1 MQRRSIIWGSG
12 AAIALAACGGGD
24 DSAAPS
30 PVAGNPAPAPEP
42 VAPQNKFSVANLA
55 ASSKATYPGALI
67 ELPGMVGAW
76 GVAIRPAGSG
86 GHFWVGAS
94 DASWEFVG
102 DVRKNADPALR
113 VLSQDNLKK
122 VTVPGTGGERS
133 ATPGAVTGVVYNGG
147 SIDSTN
153 FLPTGQ
159 VMPVTS
165 GSETTTAISGSARFM
180 FVTDSG
186 YIAAWGE
193 RRTDTGAILRNDGA
207 AAQVFPPVGDEPS
220 GAYFGVAM
228 KTDTWDKMWVA
239 DFGADPKILQ
249 FKGDW
254 TIEPTVGF
262 TNPFATGAVIGQGPA
277 KRPQP
282 GDAVPFNITT
292 LGSRVFVSYAI
303 SRPDESDPT
312 KFFAGEED
320 SLDAAAELATGNQP
334 NKGKLVE
341 YTLGGALVRI
351 YNDDKRLNAPWGVE
365 IAPKEFGA
373 FAGTVLVANFGGA
386 GHVSAFSS
394 STGNF
399 LGFLNKAD
407 GKPVAIEGLWSL
419 QFGNGVSLGDSD
431 ALYFGAGPEGDNPS
445 GVFGSIRYAPA

>member
-12 AAIALAACGGGD
+12 AVIALAACGGGD
-24 DSAAPS
+24 GSLARSDATNNAIPT
-30 PVAGNPAPAPEP
+30 PEP
-42 VAPQNKFSVANLA
+42 VAPQNKFAVANLA
-55 ASSKATYPGALI
+55 ASNASYNALI
-67 ELPGMVGAW
+67 TLPEMIGAW
-76 GVAIRPAGSG
+76 GIAIRPAGAG
-86 GHFWVGAS
+86 GHFWVGAANS
-94 DASWEFVG
+94 SWEFIG
-102 DVRKNADPALR
+102 DVKNNANPALR
-113 VLSQDNLKK
+113 VLGQDNLKR
-122 VTVPGTGGERS
+122 VTVPGTDGL
-133 ATPGAVTGVVYNGG
+133 TPPGAVTGVVYNGG
-147 SIDSTN
+147 SIDSPN
-153 FLPTGQ
+153 FKPTGQ
-159 VMPVTS
+159 VMPVTT
-165 GSETTTAISGSARFM
+165 GSSTLAAISGSARFV

-207 AAQVFPPVGDEPS
+207 AAQVYPPVGDEPS

-228 KTDTWDKMWVA
+228 KTDTWDTMWVA

-254 TIEPTVGF
+254 TIEPMVGF
-262 TNPFATGAVIGQGPA
+262 ANPFATGAMIGEGPA
-277 KRPQP
+277 KRPKP
-282 GDAVPFNITT
+282 GDPVPFNITT

-303 SRPDESDPT
+303 SLPDKDDPT
-312 KFFAGEED
+312 RFFAGEED
-320 SLDAAAELATGNQP
+320 SLEPAAELATGNKP

-365 IAPKEFGA
+365 IAPKAFGV

-386 GHVSAFSS
+386 GHVCAFDGSS
-394 STGNF
+394 GNF

-407 GKPVAIEGLWSL
+407 GQPVAIEGLWSL

-445 GVFGSIRYAPA
+445 GLFGSIRYAPA